1 MVKICVVVAA
11 AVIVVS
17 VVVIIVGVKIG
28 SEIAEIYQLLLLFF
42 CFTLVVVVDPKNL
55 HSKFGPIGA
64 VTAEIMLMLSSWWW
78 VGGGGGGG
86 VKSFLSQTQLHAS
99 GIMYCR

>member
-64 VTAEIMLMLSSWWW
+64 VTAEIMLMLSWW
-78 VGGGGGGG
+78 VGGGGWWRCKIIF
-86 VKSFLSQTQLHAS
+86 VSNPTFELSWGCDNS
-99 GIMYCR
+99 